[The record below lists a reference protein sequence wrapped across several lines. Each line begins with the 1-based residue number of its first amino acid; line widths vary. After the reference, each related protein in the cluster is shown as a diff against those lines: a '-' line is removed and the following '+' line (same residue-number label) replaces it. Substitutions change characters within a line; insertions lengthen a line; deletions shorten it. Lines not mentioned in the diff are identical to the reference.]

1 MQQVN
6 THADND
12 GNACSWRQHRTF
24 DQEKQRASPMSRGA
38 KNSVQHDTII
48 INNILPMRKKQT
60 NWERRQ
66 NGPDHYQLTTRRDR
80 AIAANLNQQS
90 RMTTTLSE
98 NQIKES
104 HSGLIEA
111 ERGCTEKSMSNSREY
126 QFIYTKAINNTTIIE
141 TKQTSSIYHKE
152 PIKDRCYYV
161 TIGMTDKP
169 VQQRQQQQQSEC
181 AHANKAT
188 DRAGAN
194 QGNNSM
200 SQQQPTTSR
209 YTYNY
214 AADMYDTIDI
224 NVIISHESRGGN
236 MQQSVVGS
244 HTSVDETKSTAMH
257 SRYSVTLTTTEKKDM
272 HRQTQTDR
280 GSEHSSA
287 DHPKLMKA
295 VKPSVAT
302 KRILREIFISNNTT
316 EEEIVQEQS
325 ATKYSNATK
334 SNNYSIMQMSK
345 EDTMDK
351 ALKLQLSN
359 NEVSDGVTKKAL
371 KLQLS
376 DNEVSD
382 KVTKNSKSYLLEQQ
396 ILADGY
402 NREITSASKRQEG
415 TSPKETI
422 MFKSVQNNSTANRQR
437 TNESNQYLYEEVTR
451 ETAEERTVV
460 TKLMQL
466 AANRPDESKTMMA
479 TLSKQEANDDRTA
492 STANI
497 SKETSILSNI
507 IPAKITNKKGIDQDE
522 QLKRGEEP
530 AEEMKEAKQE
540 YPRRTQLSINEAYV
554 NSNLNRE
561 VKSANDEREFNN
573 LEEPETR
580 Q

>member
-1 MQQVN
+1 
-6 THADND
+6 
-12 GNACSWRQHRTF
+12 
-24 DQEKQRASPMSRGA
+24 
-38 KNSVQHDTII
+38 
-48 INNILPMRKKQT
+48 
-60 NWERRQ
+60 
-66 NGPDHYQLTTRRDR
+66 
-80 AIAANLNQQS
+80 
-90 RMTTTLSE
+90 MTTTLSE

-104 HSGLIEA
+104 QSGLIEA
-111 ERGCTEKSMSNSREY
+111 ERGCTEKSMSNSIEY
-126 QFIYTKAINNTTIIE
+126 QFIYTTAINNTTIIE
-141 TKQTSSIYHKE
+141 TKQTSSFYHKE

-200 SQQQPTTSR
+200 IQQQQSTTSR
-209 YTYNY
+209 YAYNY
-214 AADMYDTIDI
+214 AADMYDSIDN
-224 NVIISHESRGGN
+224 NVLISHESRGGYI
-236 MQQSVVGS
+236 QQSSVGS
-244 HTSVDETKSTAMH
+244 HTSVDDTKSTAMH
-257 SRYSVTLTTTEKKDM
+257 SRYSVTLTTTENKDM

-280 GSEHSSA
+280 GSEYSSA

-302 KRILREIFISNNTT
+302 MRILREIFISNNTT

-325 ATKYSNATK
+325 ATKHNNATK

-351 ALKLQLSN
+351 ALKLQLLN
-359 NEVSDGVTKKAL
+359 NEVSDEVTKKAL

-415 TSPKETI
+415 TSPKETK

-460 TKLMQL
+460 TKLIQL

-479 TLSKQEANDDRTA
+479 TLSK
-492 STANI
+492 
-497 SKETSILSNI
+497 
-507 IPAKITNKKGIDQDE
+507 
-522 QLKRGEEP
+522 
-530 AEEMKEAKQE
+530 
-540 YPRRTQLSINEAYV
+540 
-554 NSNLNRE
+554 
-561 VKSANDEREFNN
+561 
-573 LEEPETR
+573 
-580 Q
+580 

>member
-1 MQQVN
+1 
-6 THADND
+6 
-12 GNACSWRQHRTF
+12 
-24 DQEKQRASPMSRGA
+24 
-38 KNSVQHDTII
+38 
-48 INNILPMRKKQT
+48 
-60 NWERRQ
+60 
-66 NGPDHYQLTTRRDR
+66 
-80 AIAANLNQQS
+80 
-90 RMTTTLSE
+90 
-98 NQIKES
+98 
-104 HSGLIEA
+104 
-111 ERGCTEKSMSNSREY
+111 
-126 QFIYTKAINNTTIIE
+126 
-141 TKQTSSIYHKE
+141 
-152 PIKDRCYYV
+152 
-161 TIGMTDKP
+161 
-169 VQQRQQQQQSEC
+169 
-181 AHANKAT
+181 
-188 DRAGAN
+188 
-194 QGNNSM
+194 
-200 SQQQPTTSR
+200 
-209 YTYNY
+209 
-214 AADMYDTIDI
+214 
-224 NVIISHESRGGN
+224 
-236 MQQSVVGS
+236 
-244 HTSVDETKSTAMH
+244 
-257 SRYSVTLTTTEKKDM
+257 
-272 HRQTQTDR
+272 
-280 GSEHSSA
+280 
-287 DHPKLMKA
+287 
-295 VKPSVAT
+295 
-302 KRILREIFISNNTT
+302 
-316 EEEIVQEQS
+316 VQEQS

-345 EDTMDK
+345 EFTMDK

-382 KVTKNSKSYLLEQQ
+382 KVTKNSKSYYLLEQQ

-479 TLSKQEANDDRTA
+479 TLSKQEVNDDRTA

-507 IPAKITNKKGIDQDE
+507 IPAKITNKKRIDQDE

-573 LEEPETR
+573 LLKQQELKSSEDSKMEEDNKLTAKFTTTETKNQKQDNKSTAKFTNTETKNQKVDTR
-580 Q
+580 RRASYLLAEGWKATNSI

>member
-1 MQQVN
+1 
-6 THADND
+6 
-12 GNACSWRQHRTF
+12 
-24 DQEKQRASPMSRGA
+24 
-38 KNSVQHDTII
+38 
-48 INNILPMRKKQT
+48 
-60 NWERRQ
+60 
-66 NGPDHYQLTTRRDR
+66 
-80 AIAANLNQQS
+80 
-90 RMTTTLSE
+90 
-98 NQIKES
+98 
-104 HSGLIEA
+104 
-111 ERGCTEKSMSNSREY
+111 
-126 QFIYTKAINNTTIIE
+126 
-141 TKQTSSIYHKE
+141 
-152 PIKDRCYYV
+152 
-161 TIGMTDKP
+161 
-169 VQQRQQQQQSEC
+169 
-181 AHANKAT
+181 
-188 DRAGAN
+188 
-194 QGNNSM
+194 
-200 SQQQPTTSR
+200 
-209 YTYNY
+209 
-214 AADMYDTIDI
+214 
-224 NVIISHESRGGN
+224 
-236 MQQSVVGS
+236 
-244 HTSVDETKSTAMH
+244 
-257 SRYSVTLTTTEKKDM
+257 M

-325 ATKYSNATK
+325 ATKHNNATK

-345 EDTMDK
+345 EDTMD
-351 ALKLQLSN
+351 
-359 NEVSDGVTKKAL
+359 KAL

-402 NREITSASKRQEG
+402 KREITSASKRQEG

-466 AANRPDESKTMMA
+466 AANRPDESQTMMA
-479 TLSKQEANDDRTA
+479 TLSKQEANDRTA
-492 STANI
+492 FTANI

-507 IPAKITNKKGIDQDE
+507 PAKITNKGIDQDE

-561 VKSANDEREFNN
+561 VKSANDKREFNN
-573 LEEPETR
+573 LLKQQELILSEDSKMEEDNKLTAKFTTTETKNQKQDNKSTAKFTNTTETKNQKVDTRRRASYLLKDGKPQIQFNSAETKDSQHACTDESR
-580 Q
+580 QIQKFNSAETKGSQHAYTDESRRR